1 MCGRFTNKLTWEEIV
16 ALYRLRKPVP
26 PHNLPP
32 RYNICPTDP
41 VDVVTERDGKRDF
54 GPMRWGMVPYRWS
67 KSPKE
72 LRAATFNA
80 RAETVADKPFFRGA
94 FRRTR
99 CLIPASGYYEWQHTA
114 GGGKQ
119 PWYFTRRD
127 GEPLTFA
134 GLWDEWKDRATGET
148 LKSCTM
154 IITKPNGFVAEVHDR
169 MPVILEPQDFATW
182 LNEGGKALL
191 RPAGNNL
198 LQRWPVSQ
206 RVNSSRA
213 PADDPSL
220 IEPIA
225 VSA

>member
-1 MCGRFTNKLTWEEIV
+1 MKSASAVESESLALARPVGNDRTWEEIV

-54 GPMRWGMVPYRWS
+54 GPMRWGLIPYWWS

-134 GLWDEWKDRATGET
+134 GLWDEWKDKATGET
-148 LKSCTM
+148 LK
-154 IITKPNGFVAEVHDR
+154 IVHDDHHQA
-169 MPVILEPQDFATW
+169 EW
-182 LNEGGKALL
+182 LCRRSARPHARNSRTSGL
-191 RPAGNNL
+191 RHLA
-198 LQRWPVSQ
+198 Q
-206 RVNSSRA
+206 
-213 PADDPSL
+213 
-220 IEPIA
+220 
-225 VSA
+225 